1 MATNTTV
8 STAYNSYFNKTFYD
22 RKLLDTAKTRFV
34 HANFGQKRSI
44 PRNNGKRVEFRKY
57 DLFTPNT
64 NQLTLVEGVTP
75 TGQNLSQ
82 SKVEAEVKQ
91 YGAYVEISDLLEMT
105 SYDPVIADSAEL
117 LGEQLGTVIEW
128 VTRDAMNETTNVQYA
143 NGAASRVA
151 LTANDKLTVG
161 EVRKAVRTLK
171 KNKARPFVTSIDGSP
186 RKPHFVCICS
196 PDATYDLQ
204 SDALWQDVSKY
215 SNAEQIYSGEIGRLF
230 GVVFVEA
237 TEAKV
242 YSQSVLNA
250 VNANTSSST
259 TFVLKTA
266 PDAKAVAYLSTP
278 GNKIMIGSTEY
289 TLASSSPYT
298 PSTRSVKLTASA
310 TLTAND
316 PVYTKDA
323 GAPDATT
330 HVAPD
335 VHATLIF
342 GADAYGVVDVAG
354 SGAMETI
361 IKPRG
366 SAGTTDPLDQRSTV
380 GAKVAAYAAKVLNP
394 LWLVKIEHCVS
405 A

>member
-1 MATNTTV
+1 MNTTA
-8 STAYNSYFNKTFYD
+8 STNASTYFNKTFYD
-22 RKLLDTAKTRFV
+22 RKLLDTAKTRLV

-57 DLFTPNT
+57 NLFTPDT
-64 NQLTLVEGVTP
+64 DALTLVEGVTP

-82 SKVEAEVKQ
+82 SKVEVEVKQ
-91 YGAYVEISDLLEMT
+91 YGAYVEMSDLLEMT
-105 SYDPVIADSAEL
+105 AYDPVIADSAEL

-143 NGAASRVA
+143 GGAASRVA
-151 LTANDKLTVG
+151 LTASNKLTVA

-171 KNKARPFVTSIDGSP
+171 KNKARPFVSALDGSG
-186 RKPHFVCICS
+186 RKPHFICICS

-242 YSQSVLNA
+242 YSQSVMNA
-250 VNANTSSST
+250 VNANTTSSA
-259 TFVLKTA
+259 TFVLKNA
-266 PDAKAVAYLSTP
+266 PTPKEVAYLSTG
-278 GNKIMIGSTEY
+278 GNKLMIGSNEY
-289 TLASSSPYT
+289 TISPNNPYN
-298 PSTRSVKLTASA
+298 PSTQAVKLTGAVS
-310 TLTAND
+310 LTAD
-316 PVYTKDA
+316 TVVYSKDA

-361 IKPRG
+361 IKPCG
-366 SAGTTDPLDQRSTV
+366 SAGTTDPLDQRATV

-394 LWLVKIEHCVS
+394 LWIVKIEHCVS

>member
-1 MATNTTV
+1 MAINTTV
-8 STAYNSYFNKTFYD
+8 NTASSAYFNKQFYD
-22 RKLLDTAKTRFV
+22 KKLLETAKTRLV
-34 HANFGQKRSI
+34 HAKFGQKRSI
-44 PRNNGKRVEFRKY
+44 PRHGGKRVEFRKY
-57 DLFTPNT
+57 DLFTPDADA
-64 NQLTLVEGVTP
+64 LTLVEGVTP
-75 TGQNLSQ
+75 TGQSLTQ
-82 SKVEAEVKQ
+82 SKVEAEVAQ
-91 YGAYVEISDLLEMT
+91 YGAYVEVSDLLDLT
-105 SYDPVIADSAEL
+105 AYDEVLADSAEL

-128 VTRDAMNETTNVQYA
+128 VTRDAMCATTNVQYA
-143 NGAASRVA
+143 KGRAGRSAVQQG
-151 LTANDKLTVG
+151 DILTVA
-161 EVRKAVRTLK
+161 EIRKAVRTLK
-171 KNKARPFVTSIDGSP
+171 KNKARMFTSAADGSV
-186 RKPHFVCICS
+186 RRPHFVCICS

-250 VNANTSSST
+250 VNANTSSSAS
-259 TFVLKTA
+259 FVLKNVPTA
-266 PDAKAVAYLSTP
+266 KEVAYLSTG
-278 GNKIMIGSTEY
+278 GNKLMIGSNEY
-289 TLASSSPYT
+289 TISPNSPYT
-298 PSTRSVKLTASA
+298 ASTRTVKLTSA
-310 TLTAND
+310 VSLTAD
-316 PVYTKDA
+316 TVVYSKDA

-361 IKPRG
+361 IKPCG
-366 SAGTTDPLDQRSTV
+366 SAGTTDPLNQRSTV
-380 GAKVAAYAAKVLNP
+380 GAKVAAYTAQVLNP

>member
-1 MATNTTV
+1 MNTTT
-8 STAYNSYFNKTFYD
+8 STNASTYFNKTFYD

-57 DLFTPNT
+57 DLFTPDANA
-64 NQLTLVEGVTP
+64 LTLVEGVTP

-82 SKVEAEVKQ
+82 SKVEVEVKQ
-91 YGAYVEISDLLEMT
+91 YGAYVEMSDLLEMT
-105 SYDPVIADSAEL
+105 AYDPVIADSAEL

-143 NGAASRVA
+143 GGAASRVA
-151 LTANDKLTVG
+151 LTTSNKLTVA

-171 KNKARPFVTSIDGSP
+171 KNKARPFFSALDGSC
-186 RKPHFVCICS
+186 RKPHFICICS

-237 TEAKV
+237 TEAKI
-242 YSQSVLNA
+242 YSQSVMNA
-250 VNANTSSST
+250 VNANTSTSS
-259 TFVLKTA
+259 TFVLKNT
-266 PDAKAVAYLSTP
+266 PTPKEVAYLSTG
-278 GNKIMIGSTEY
+278 GNKLMVGGTEY
-289 TLASSSPYT
+289 TLSPNNPYT
-298 PSTRSVKLTASA
+298 PSTRTVKLTAAVS
-310 TLTAND
+310 LTAD
-316 PVYTKDA
+316 TVVYSRDA

-361 IKPRG
+361 IKPCG
-366 SAGTTDPLDQRSTV
+366 SAGTTDPLDQRATV

-394 LWLVKIEHCVS
+394 LWIVKIEHCVS

>member
-8 STAYNSYFNKTFYD
+8 STASNSYFNKTFYD

-128 VTRDAMNETTNVQYA
+128 VTRDAMCQTTNVQYA
-143 NGAASRVA
+143 GGAANRVS
-151 LTANDKLTVG
+151 LTGSDKLSVN
-161 EVRKAVRTLK
+161 EIRKAVRNLK
-171 KNKARPFVTSIDGSP
+171 KNKARPFVSALDGSG
-186 RKPHFVCICS
+186 RKPHFICICS

-204 SDALWQDVSKY
+204 ADPLWQDVSKY

-242 YSQSVLNA
+242 YHQSVLNA
-250 VNANTSSST
+250 VNANTTASA
-259 TFVLKTA
+259 TFVLKNA
-266 PDAKAVAYLSTP
+266 PTEREVAYLSTP
-278 GNKIMIGSTEY
+278 GNKIMIGDTEY
-289 TLASSSPYT
+289 TLSSNNPYT
-298 PSTRSVKLTASA
+298 AVTRTVKLTTTAS
-310 TLTAND
+310 LTANTA
-316 PVYTKDA
+316 VYSKDS

-335 VHATLIF
+335 VHATLVF

>member
-143 NGAASRVA
+143 NGAASRLA
-151 LTANDKLTVG
+151 LTASDKLTVG

-278 GNKIMIGSTEY
+278 GNKIMIGSNEY

-298 PSTRSVKLTASA
+298 PATRSVKLTASA
-310 TLTAND
+310 TPSEL
-316 PVYTKDA
+316 
-323 GAPDATT
+323 
-330 HVAPD
+330 
-335 VHATLIF
+335 L
-342 GADAYGVVDVAG
+342 G
-354 SGAMETI
+354 SKAMETI

>member
-1 MATNTTV
+1 MNTTNTT
-8 STAYNSYFNKTFYD
+8 AANAYFNKAFYD

-57 DLFTPNT
+57 NLFTPDT
-64 NQLTLVEGVTP
+64 SALTLVEGVTP

-151 LTANDKLTVG
+151 LTVSDKLTVN
-161 EVRKAVRTLK
+161 EIRKAVRTLK
-171 KNKARPFVTSIDGSP
+171 KNKARPFVTAADGSA

-204 SDALWQDVSKY
+204 NDSLWQDVSKY

-237 TEAKV
+237 TESKV
-242 YSQSVLNA
+242 YTQSVYNA

-259 TFVLKTA
+259 TFVLSSN
-266 PDAKAVAYLSTP
+266 PDAKAVAYLSTG
-278 GNKIMIGSTEY
+278 GNKIMIGSNEY
-289 TLASSSPYT
+289 TLAASNSYNAT
-298 PSTRSVKLTASA
+298 TRTVKLSAAA
-310 TLTAND
+310 TLSAD
-316 PVYTKDA
+316 APVYSKDA

-330 HVAPD
+330 HKAPD
-335 VHATLIF
+335 VHSTLVF

-366 SAGTTDPLDQRSTV
+366 SAGTTDPLDQRCTV
-380 GAKVAAYAAKVLNP
+380 GAKVAAYTAKVLNP

>member
-8 STAYNSYFNKTFYD
+8 STGANTYFNKTFYD

-44 PRNNGKRVEFRKY
+44 PRNNGKWVEFRKY
-57 DLFTPNT
+57 DLFTPDT
-64 NQLTLVEGVTP
+64 NALTLVEGVTP

-128 VTRDAMNETTNVQYA
+128 VTRDAMCETTNVQYA
-143 NGAASRVA
+143 GGAASRVA
-151 LTANDKLTVG
+151 LTASDKLTVA
-161 EVRKAVRTLK
+161 EIRKAVRTLK
-171 KNKARPFVTSIDGSP
+171 KNKARPFVTAMDGSA
-186 RKPHFVCICS
+186 RKPHFICICS

-204 SDALWQDVSKY
+204 NDALWQDVSKY

-242 YSQSVLNA
+242 YSQSIVNA
-250 VNANTSSST
+250 VNASTSSST
-259 TFVLKTA
+259 TFVLKTM
-266 PDAKAVAYLSTP
+266 PDAKGVAFLSTP
-278 GNKIMIGSTEY
+278 GNKIRIGSNEY
-289 TLASSSPYT
+289 TLASTNPYT
-298 PSTRSVKLTASA
+298 PGTRTVKLTTSQP
-310 TLTAND
+310 LTAD
-316 PVYTKDA
+316 APVYSVDA

-330 HVAPD
+330 HIAPD
-335 VHATLIF
+335 VHATLVF
-342 GADAYGVVDVAG
+342 GADAYGVIDVAG

-380 GAKVAAYAAKVLNP
+380 GAKVAAYTAKVLNP

-405 A
+405 Q

>member
-1 MATNTTV
+1 MNTTI
-8 STAYNSYFNKTFYD
+8 STAGNAYFNKTFYD

-57 DLFTPNT
+57 DLFTPDT
-64 NQLTLVEGVTP
+64 DALTLVEGVTP
-75 TGQNLSQ
+75 TGQSLTQ
-82 SKVEAEVKQ
+82 SKVEVEVKQ
-91 YGAYVEISDLLEMT
+91 YGAYVEMSDLLEMT
-105 SYDPVIADSAEL
+105 AYDPVIADSAEL

-143 NGAASRVA
+143 GGAASRVA
-151 LTANDKLTVG
+151 LTASNKLTVD

-171 KNKARPFVTSIDGSP
+171 KNKARPFVSALDGSG

-204 SDALWQDVSKY
+204 NDSLWQDVSKY

-237 TEAKV
+237 TEAKI
-242 YSQSVLNA
+242 YRQSVFNA
-250 VNANTSSST
+250 VNANTSSSA
-259 TFVLKTA
+259 TFVLKNNPTA
-266 PDAKAVAYLSTP
+266 QEAAYLATG

-289 TLASSSPYT
+289 TLAATGSYT
-298 PSTRSVKLTASA
+298 AATKTVKLSAAASLSA
-310 TLTAND
+310 DAV
-316 PVYTKDA
+316 VYSKDA
-323 GAPDATT
+323 GAPDAST
-330 HVAPD
+330 HAAPD

-354 SGAMETI
+354 AGAMETI
-361 IKPRG
+361 IKPCG
-366 SAGTTDPLDQRSTV
+366 SAGTTDPLNQRSTV

-394 LWLVKIEHCVS
+394 LWIVKIEYCVS

>member
-1 MATNTTV
+1 MNTTI
-8 STAYNSYFNKTFYD
+8 STAGNAYFNKTFYD

-44 PRNNGKRVEFRKY
+44 PRNNGKRMEFRKY
-57 DLFTPNT
+57 DLFTPDT
-64 NQLTLVEGVTP
+64 DALTLVEGVTP
-75 TGQNLSQ
+75 TGQSLTQSQ
-82 SKVEAEVKQ
+82 VEVEVKQ
-91 YGAYVEISDLLEMT
+91 YGAYVEMSDLLEMT
-105 SYDPVIADSAEL
+105 AYDPVIADSAEL

-143 NGAASRVA
+143 GGAASRVA
-151 LTANDKLTVG
+151 LTASNKLTVD

-171 KNKARPFVTSIDGSP
+171 KNKARPFVSALDGSG

-204 SDALWQDVSKY
+204 NDSLWQDVSKY

-237 TEAKV
+237 TEAKI
-242 YSQSVLNA
+242 YRQSVFNA
-250 VNANTSSST
+250 VNANTSSSA
-259 TFVLKTA
+259 TFVLKNNPTPQEA
-266 PDAKAVAYLSTP
+266 AYLATG

-289 TLASSSPYT
+289 TLAATGSYT
-298 PSTRSVKLTASA
+298 AATKTVKLSAAASLSA
-310 TLTAND
+310 DAV
-316 PVYTKDA
+316 VYSKDA
-323 GAPDATT
+323 GAPDAST
-330 HVAPD
+330 HAAPD

-354 SGAMETI
+354 AGAMETI
-361 IKPRG
+361 IKPCG
-366 SAGTTDPLDQRSTV
+366 SAGTTDPLNQRSTV

-394 LWLVKIEHCVS
+394 LWIVKIEHCVS

>member
-1 MATNTTV
+1 MNTTV
-8 STAYNSYFNKTFYD
+8 NTANNAYFNKTFYD

-57 DLFTPNT
+57 DLFTPDT
-64 NQLTLVEGVTP
+64 NALTLVEGVTP
-75 TGQNLSQ
+75 TGQSLTQ

-91 YGAYVEISDLLEMT
+91 YGAYVEMSDLLEMT
-105 SYDPVIADSAEL
+105 AYDPVIADSAEL

-128 VTRDAMNETTNVQYA
+128 VTRDAMCETTNVQYA
-143 NGAASRVA
+143 GGAASRVA
-151 LTANDKLTVG
+151 LTASDKLTVA
-161 EVRKAVRTLK
+161 EIRKAVRTLK
-171 KNKARPFVTSIDGSP
+171 KNKARPFVTAMDGSA
-186 RKPHFVCICS
+186 RKPHFICICS

-204 SDALWQDVSKY
+204 NDALWQDVSKY

-242 YSQSVLNA
+242 YSQSIVNA
-250 VNANTSSST
+250 VNASTSSST
-259 TFVLKTA
+259 TFVLKTM
-266 PDAKAVAYLSTP
+266 PDAKGVAFLSTP
-278 GNKIMIGSTEY
+278 GNKIRIGSNEY
-289 TLASSSPYT
+289 TLASTNPYT
-298 PSTRSVKLTASA
+298 PGTRTVKLTTSQS
-310 TLTAND
+310 LTADD
-316 PVYTKDA
+316 PVYSVDA

-330 HVAPD
+330 HKAPD
-335 VHATLIF
+335 VHATLVF
-342 GADAYGVVDVAG
+342 GADAYGVIDVAG

-380 GAKVAAYAAKVLNP
+380 GAKVAAYTAKILNP

>member
-1 MATNTTV
+1 MNTTT
-8 STAYNSYFNKTFYD
+8 STNASTYFNKTFYD

-34 HANFGQKRSI
+34 HDNFGQKRSI

-57 DLFTPNT
+57 NLFTPDPDA
-64 NQLTLVEGVTP
+64 LTLVEGVTP

-82 SKVEAEVKQ
+82 SKVEVEVKQ
-91 YGAYVEISDLLEMT
+91 YGAYVELSDLLEMT
-105 SYDPVIADSAEL
+105 AYDPVIADSAEL

-143 NGAASRVA
+143 GGAASRVA
-151 LTANDKLTVG
+151 LTTSNKLTVA

-171 KNKARPFVTSIDGSP
+171 KNKARPFFSALDGSG
-186 RKPHFVCICS
+186 RKPHFICICS

-242 YSQSVLNA
+242 YSQSVMNA
-250 VNANTSSST
+250 VNANTTSSA
-259 TFVLKTA
+259 TFVLKNA
-266 PDAKAVAYLSTP
+266 PTPKEVAYLSTG
-278 GNKIMIGSTEY
+278 GNKLMIGSNEY
-289 TLASSSPYT
+289 TISPNNPYN
-298 PSTRSVKLTASA
+298 PSTQAVKLTGAVS
-310 TLTAND
+310 LTAD
-316 PVYTKDA
+316 TVVYSKDA

-361 IKPRG
+361 IKPCG
-366 SAGTTDPLDQRSTV
+366 SAGTTDPLDQRATV

-394 LWLVKIEHCVS
+394 LWIVKIEHCVS

>member
-1 MATNTTV
+1 MNTTT
-8 STAYNSYFNKTFYD
+8 STNASTYFNKTFYD

-44 PRNNGKRVEFRKY
+44 PRNSGKRVEFRKY
-57 DLFTPNT
+57 NLFTPDT
-64 NQLTLVEGVTP
+64 DALTLVEGVTP
-75 TGQNLSQ
+75 TGQNLTQ

-91 YGAYVEISDLLEMT
+91 YGAYVEMSDLLEMT
-105 SYDPVIADSAEL
+105 AYDPVIADSAEL

-128 VTRDAMNETTNVQYA
+128 VTRDAMCQTTNVQYA
-143 NGAASRVA
+143 GGAASRVA
-151 LTANDKLTVG
+151 LTASNKLTVD

-171 KNKARPFVTSIDGSP
+171 KNKARPFVSALDGSG
-186 RKPHFVCICS
+186 RKPHFICICS

-242 YSQSVLNA
+242 YSQSVFNA

-259 TFVLKTA
+259 TFVLKNVPT
-266 PDAKAVAYLSTP
+266 PKEVAYLSTG
-278 GNKIMIGSTEY
+278 GNKLMIGSNEY
-289 TLASSSPYT
+289 TISPNT
-298 PSTRSVKLTASA
+298 PYNPELRLVKLTSA
-310 TLTAND
+310 ISLTANTV
-316 PVYTKDA
+316 VYSRDA
-323 GAPDATT
+323 GAPDETT

>member
-1 MATNTTV
+1 MAINTTA
-8 STAYNSYFNKTFYD
+8 STASNTYFNKTFYD

-75 TGQNLSQ
+75 TGQSLSQ

-105 SYDPVIADSAEL
+105 GYDPVIADSAEL

-128 VTRDAMNETTNVQYA
+128 VTRDAMNATTNVQYA

-151 LTANDKLTVG
+151 LTASDKLTVA

-171 KNKARPFVTSIDGSP
+171 KNKARPFVSSIDGAP

-204 SDALWQDVSKY
+204 SDPLWQDVSKY

-242 YSQSVLNA
+242 YQQSVLNA
-250 VNANTSSST
+250 VNANTTTAT
-259 TFVLKTA
+259 TFVLKNA
-266 PDAKAVAYLSTP
+266 PTEREVAYLSTP
-278 GNKIMIGSTEY
+278 GNKIMIGDTEY
-289 TLASSSPYT
+289 TLSSNNPYT
-298 PSTRSVKLTASA
+298 VSTRTVKLTATAS
-310 TLTAND
+310 LTANTA
-316 PVYTKDA
+316 VFSRDA

-380 GAKVAAYAAKVLNP
+380 GAKVAAYAAMVLNP